1 MRGEAAVSAHLDV
14 LINQK
19 GGVGKSTLTVNIAAV
34 VAENFGIPS
43 EGDSPVVAAGI
54 DPQGSTEKWAERVEE
69 DALPFDY
76 MSAADDPAS
85 IAELKKDPN
94 VRRILVDCPG
104 FLEVKANA
112 RTRDPLGDGPAADAL
127 RAVLDVADRAIVP
140 MTTDYLSYGPT
151 EYTIERVLRPR
162 GIPFVV
168 VVNLWDP
175 RDGTD
180 DRDGTFAWLDA
191 REYPRAPH
199 AVRKYK
205 LHAHAAKDG
214 TVVTRYKESGT
225 AYRAREDFYKLALH
239 LNGAH

>member
-1 MRGEAAVSAHLDV
+1 MGAHLDV
-14 LINQK
+14 VINQK

-34 VAENFGIPS
+34 IAENLGIPP
-43 EGDSPVVAAGI
+43 EGNSPVCAVGL

-76 MSAADDPAS
+76 MSAAEESGAV
-85 IAELKKDPN
+85 AELKKDPE

-104 FLEVKANA
+104 FLEVKG
-112 RTRDPLGDGPAADAL
+112 TTGRDPLGSGDQADAL

-140 MTTDYLSYGPT
+140 MTTDYLSYEPT

-175 RDGTD
+175 RDGEG
-180 DRDGTFAWLDA
+180 DRDKTFGWIDK
-191 REYPRAPH
+191 RGYPRAPH
-199 AVRKYK
+199 AVRKYR
-205 LHAHAAKDG
+205 LHAHAAEDG
-214 TVVTRYKESGT
+214 IVVTRYKESGT